1 MNRMDFDKI
10 IATIAIIVVAIS
22 TMIMIITCIWDIVK
36 SNKSYKEEVAYLNLM
51 RATFQK
57 EHKLLK
63 AVQEYG
69 EWLEFYHKTMF
80 TNLELEHTD
89 FNDGALSAAED
100 CMQMFTNTFNEY
112 VGESDGKESSD

>member
-1 MNRMDFDKI
+1 MDFEEI
-10 IATIAIIVVAIS
+10 ISTIAVIAVVIC
-22 TMIMIITCIWDIVK
+22 TMIMIITCIWDVVK

-51 RATFQK
+51 RTTFQK

-63 AVQEYG
+63 AVQGYG
-69 EWLEFYHKTMF
+69 EWLEFYHKTMS

-89 FNDGALSAAED
+89 FNDGVLSAAED

-112 VGESDGKESSD
+112 VGEVKNDIDIGTRN

>member
-1 MNRMDFDKI
+1 MGWKEM
-10 IATIAIIVVAIS
+10 IATIAVIVVAIS
-22 TMIMIITCIWDIVK
+22 TMIMIITCIWDIIK
-36 SNKSYKEEVAYLNLM
+36 SNKFYKEEKAYLNLM
-51 RATFQK
+51 RTTFQK
-57 EHKLLK
+57 EHMLLK

-89 FNDGALSAAED
+89 FNDGVLSAAED

-112 VGESDGKESSD
+112 IGEFDGKESSD

>member
-1 MNRMDFDKI
+1 MEWKEI
-10 IATIAIIVVAIS
+10 VSTIAVIVLVIS
-22 TMIMIITCIWDIVK
+22 TMIMITTCIWDVVK

-51 RATFQK
+51 RTTFQK

-69 EWLEFYHKTMF
+69 EWLEFYRKTMF

-89 FNDGALSAAED
+89 FNDGVLSAAED
-100 CMQMFTNTFNEY
+100 CMQMFMNTFNEY
-112 VGESDGKESSD
+112 VGEFDGKESSD